1 MKSRDFSFARIRINK
16 TQDESFELIKK
27 ILDEV
32 KLTNAWKEKII
43 NEEKHFIFC
52 KPKIFNFTL
61 RPNKVIADIF
71 IFSKPEGNNSVI
83 DIYYNTMTIT
93 GTAQTNNVIDPIYN
107 KLCQVMSNT
116 LPIFL
121 NMVKMT
127 DEELE
132 ESANE
137 SIRSDNSTQ
146 NANSV
151 ADEIAKLAKLKESG
165 ALTDDEFTK
174 MKNDLIEKM

>member
-1 MKSRDFSFARIRINK
+1 MKSRDFSFARIRISK
-16 TQDESFELIKK
+16 SQEESFELIKK
-27 ILDEV
+27 ILDELNLQ
-32 KLTNAWKEKII
+32 KWKIKTI

-52 KPKIFNFTL
+52 RPKIFNFSL
-61 RPNKVIADIF
+61 KPNKVIADVF

-83 DIYYNTMTIT
+83 DIYYNTMTIS
-93 GTAQTNNVIDPIYN
+93 GTTQTNNVIDPIYN

-116 LPIFL
+116 LPKFL
-121 NMVKMT
+121 NMVKLT
-127 DEELE
+127 DKEIE

-137 SIRSDNSTQ
+137 LVNSDNSTE

-151 ADEIAKLAKLKESG
+151 ADEISKLVKLKESG
-165 ALTDDEFTK
+165 DLTDDEFTK

>member
-1 MKSRDFSFARIRINK
+1 MGTKRISFARIRINK

-32 KLTNAWKEKII
+32 KLTNSWKEKTI

-52 KPKIFNFTL
+52 RPKIMNFTL
-61 RPNKVIADIF
+61 KPNKVTNNVYIMA
-71 IFSKPEGNNSVI
+71 KPEGGNSVI
-83 DIYYNTMTIT
+83 DIYYDLVTFGI
-93 GTAQTNNVIDPIYN
+93 QTKPVIDPIYN

-116 LPIFL
+116 LPIVL
-121 NMVKMT
+121 NMVKLT

-137 SIRSDNSTQ
+137 SISSDNSTQ

-151 ADEIAKLAKLKESG
+151 ADEISKLVKLKESG

-174 MKNDLIEKM
+174 MKNELIDKM